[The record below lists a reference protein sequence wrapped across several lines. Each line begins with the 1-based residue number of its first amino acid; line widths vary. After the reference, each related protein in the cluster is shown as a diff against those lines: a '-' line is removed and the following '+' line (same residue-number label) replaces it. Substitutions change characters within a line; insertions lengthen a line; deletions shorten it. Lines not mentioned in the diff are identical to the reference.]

1 MSICPANTVTKKSID
16 LSSLVLFLVLLMKL
30 VINDGTKN
38 YFVLKRNNATSLN
51 LLTAKKNLPGH
62 LHLEIYSVVHCYK
75 YICQK

>member
-38 YFVLKRNNATSLN
+38 YFVLFMLS
-51 LLTAKKNLPGH
+51 P
-62 LHLEIYSVVHCYK
+62 
-75 YICQK
+75 